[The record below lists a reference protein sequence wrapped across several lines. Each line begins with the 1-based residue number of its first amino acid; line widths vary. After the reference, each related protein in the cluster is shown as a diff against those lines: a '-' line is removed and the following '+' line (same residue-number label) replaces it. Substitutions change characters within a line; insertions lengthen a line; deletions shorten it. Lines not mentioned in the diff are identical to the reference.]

1 MKFLIIC
8 YFWSILILH
17 QFTFSGAYRWLIY
30 FWFFC
35 ILNNILQVGRA
46 ASLWSTGLSVW
57 SSSQVQMFASVCQD
71 WWKMCEII
79 KILVSSSLNN
89 ILELLQVN
97 VSIIVLIHL
106 MEHLL
111 NLFSG
116 QAAEQVSAHIKK
128 LLQIYFTI
136 LVIVNVRKCFSNLR
150 LRETFTP
157 EIKYSFILIPLI
169 LIN

>member
-1 MKFLIIC
+1 
-8 YFWSILILH
+8 
-17 QFTFSGAYRWLIY
+17 
-30 FWFFC
+30 
-35 ILNNILQVGRA
+35 
-46 ASLWSTGLSVW
+46 
-57 SSSQVQMFASVCQD
+57 MFASVCQD

-89 ILELLQVN
+89 VLELLQVN

-106 MEHLL
+106 TEHLL
-111 NLFSG
+111 NLLSG

-157 EIKYSFILIPLI
+157 EIKYSFILISFPFACDI
-169 LIN
+169 SCQR